1 MINHLNILISH
12 AYDERG
18 LAEAWKKLI
27 ETTSMGA
34 IKVWFSSDTVAT
46 GGVALGKPWLDDL
59 YQRLTESDFI
69 LAIQTLASAGRPWI
83 MWECG
88 VASGIVR
95 DRGIIPI
102 VYSMG
107 RGELANPLATYQA
120 YQGDDENQVREVC
133 QRLIQ
138 KTGLTPPDIIYSES
152 IKAYL
157 ASVNLHNRSKILREE
172 QIKLWR
178 DRIDSFVQAGRAS
191 ELNTVRQQMYTSLNA
206 VGKPVNLSIH
216 DMLSELLLKQRSYRA
231 AIEEIDY
238 ALTFAP
244 DDIQLLHR
252 KALALLGLERRDE
265 AKQLVEDII
274 ARNKD
279 LNVNADIA
287 ALLGRIHREQWQLY
301 HKPADLDAALNAYHR
316 AYLADKTSYYAGINV
331 AELAFTK
338 SDVTL
343 GREMAEEVLETC
355 QQFQSQPIVSYWV
368 DFSAGAAYLGLG
380 EVDKAIDE
388 YKKGLSRIPTPR
400 PLERESALKGAMRMA
415 DAKKLPSEVIEKIKA
430 ILQ

>member
-1 MINHLNILISH
+1 MNQLNILISH

-34 IKVWFSSDTVAT
+34 INVWFSSDTGAT
-46 GGVALGKPWLDDL
+46 GGVEMGKPWLEDL

-69 LAIQTLASAGRPWI
+69 LAIQTPASAGRPWI

-95 DRGIIPI
+95 ERGIIPI
-102 VYSMG
+102 VYSMA
-107 RGELANPLATYQA
+107 RGELANPLTIYQT

-133 QRLIQ
+133 QRLMH
-138 KTGLTPPDIIYSES
+138 KTGLKPLDIVYNEL

-157 ASVNLHNRSKILREE
+157 ASVRLHARGKALREE

-178 DRIDSFVQAGRAS
+178 DRIESFVQSGRAS
-191 ELNTVRQQMYTSLNA
+191 ELNNVRQQMYTSLNS

-216 DMLSELLLKQRSYRA
+216 DMLSELFLEQKSYRA

-252 KALALLGLERRDE
+252 KALALVGLGQRDE
-265 AKQLVEDII
+265 AKLIVENII
-274 ARNKD
+274 SRNKNLSVD
-279 LNVNADIA
+279 ADIA
-287 ALLGRIHREQWQLY
+287 ALLGRIYREQWQLD
-301 HKPADLDAALNAYHR
+301 HNPADLDAALNAYYQ
-316 AYLADKTSYYAGINV
+316 AYQADKTSYYAGINA

-338 SDVTL
+338 GDVTL
-343 GREMAEEVLETC
+343 GKEIAEEVLATC
-355 QQFQSQPIVSYWV
+355 QQFQSQPIVSYWT
-368 DFSAGAAYLGLG
+368 DFSAGAAYLGL
-380 EVDKAIDE
+380 DKIDE
-388 YKKGLSRIPTPR
+388 AIADYRQGLGRFPVPGPR
-400 PLERESALKGAMRMA
+400 ERESAFKGAIRMA
-415 DAKKLPSEVIEKIKA
+415 DAKKLPGDVVDRIKA